1 MEILS
6 FSSCAG
12 NQVLDAMEKS
22 DSIKKLC
29 TRMRLWEFPEQY
41 IIEPTDGS
49 LQSYVAISRAD
60 GSVNLIGKLENRC
73 QCGIYRHITAFFRI

>member
-1 MEILS
+1 
-6 FSSCAG
+6 
-12 NQVLDAMEKS
+12 
-22 DSIKKLC
+22 
-29 TRMRLWEFPEQY
+29 MRLWEFPEQY